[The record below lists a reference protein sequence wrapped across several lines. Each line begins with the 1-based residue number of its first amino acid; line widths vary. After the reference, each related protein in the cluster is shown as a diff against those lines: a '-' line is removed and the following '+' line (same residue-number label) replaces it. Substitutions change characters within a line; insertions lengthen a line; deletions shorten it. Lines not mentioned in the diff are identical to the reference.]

1 MYGDTCLAYGNGV
14 CDTYLMSGGLT
25 NITTTL
31 RSEIVSEQDVA
42 TFFLALD
49 TYTNI
54 VTKECREATKPFIC
68 RYVFPPCDNNGGFQ
82 FITKDEC
89 LNLQNV
95 ICASEWIIALSIA
108 PELVPDCEQ
117 LNNTLGKDI
126 MQSPGDFEQL
136 NLNNSNVDSNQC
148 PENFGDFCNNTKC
161 LPLCSQ
167 FSQYNEIT
175 TTVRKSID
183 IFAAILAIS
192 GGIFSIILTV
202 IRRKKM

>member
-1 MYGDTCLAYGNGV
+1 MYGDSCLAYGNGV
-14 CDTYLMSGGLT
+14 CDTYLVSGGLA
-25 NITTTL
+25 NITTL

-49 TYTNI
+49 TYTNV
-54 VTKECREATKPFIC
+54 VTKQCREATKPFIC
-68 RYVFPPCDNNGGFQ
+68 RYVFPPCDNNGGYQ
-82 FITKDEC
+82 SITKNEC

-95 ICASEWIIALSIA
+95 VCASEWIIALSIA
-108 PELVPDCEQ
+108 PELVPDCKQ
-117 LNNTLGKDI
+117 LNNTSGEDI
-126 MQSPGDFEQL
+126 KQSAEGFEQL
-136 NLNNSNVDSNQC
+136 NLNSSSVNYC
-148 PENFGDFCNNTKC
+148 PKNFGAFCNNTKC

-183 IFAAILAIS
+183 IFAAILAII
-192 GGIFSIILTV
+192 GGMLSIILIV

>member
-1 MYGDTCLAYGNGV
+1 MYGDMCLAYGNGV

-25 NITTTL
+25 NITTL
-31 RSEIVSEQDVA
+31 RSEIVSEQDVT

-68 RYVFPPCDNNGGFQ
+68 RYVFPPCDNNGGYQ

-89 LNLQNV
+89 LNLQHV
-95 ICASEWIIALSIA
+95 VCASEWRIALSIA

-117 LNNTLGKDI
+117 LNNTSTVVEA
-126 MQSPGDFEQL
+126 QSPGELQQL
-136 NLNNSNVDSNQC
+136 NTNISNANHC
-148 PENFGDFCNNTKC
+148 PEYFGAFCNSTKC

-175 TTVRKSID
+175 TTARKGID
-183 IFAAILAIS
+183 IFAAALAII
-192 GGIFSIILTV
+192 GGILSIILSV

>member
-14 CDTYLMSGGLT
+14 CDTYLVSGGLA
-25 NITTTL
+25 NTTTL

-49 TYTNI
+49 TYTSI

-68 RYVFPPCDNNGGFQ
+68 RYVFPPCDNNGGYQ

-89 LNLQNV
+89 LNLQHV
-95 ICASEWIIALSIA
+95 VCASEWIIALSIA

-117 LNNTLGKDI
+117 LNNTVTVAGDFN
-126 MQSPGDFEQL
+126 QSPRDSQQL
-136 NLNNSNVDSNQC
+136 NFNSSNANHC
-148 PENFGDFCNNTKC
+148 PENFGAFCNNTKC

-167 FSQYNEIT
+167 FSQHNKIT

-183 IFAAILAIS
+183 IFAAALAII
-192 GGIFSIILTV
+192 GGILSIILTV